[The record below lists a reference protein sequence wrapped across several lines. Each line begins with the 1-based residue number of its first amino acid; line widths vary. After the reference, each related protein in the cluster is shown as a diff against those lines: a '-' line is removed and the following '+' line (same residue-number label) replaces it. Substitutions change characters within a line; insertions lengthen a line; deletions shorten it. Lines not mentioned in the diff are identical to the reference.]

1 MTTQDAAPVA
11 DQPIRPT
18 CFHWLKNDKDDYGF
32 ALKDGRYAL
41 YPADMKLYSAPPDS
55 LAVAQALEAAAKVC
69 FDYMQGECSCDT
81 CNTARLLEARIRAL
95 IPADIAAKAQR
106 QAEDAER
113 YREARRNPGGYV
125 HLLSLMLRD
134 NSDSVALDKMMDRIA
149 ESRRNAAR
157 GAKWT

>member
-55 LAVAQALEAAAKVC
+55 LAVAQALEKAANVFGSALVVVLIL
-69 FDYMQGECSCDT
+69 MQVQ
-81 CNTARLLEARIRAL
+81 TAIGSGN
-95 IPADIAAKAQR
+95 
-106 QAEDAER
+106 AE
-113 YREARRNPGGYV
+113 N
-125 HLLSLMLRD
+125 
-134 NSDSVALDKMMDRIA
+134 
-149 ESRRNAAR
+149 
-157 GAKWT
+157 